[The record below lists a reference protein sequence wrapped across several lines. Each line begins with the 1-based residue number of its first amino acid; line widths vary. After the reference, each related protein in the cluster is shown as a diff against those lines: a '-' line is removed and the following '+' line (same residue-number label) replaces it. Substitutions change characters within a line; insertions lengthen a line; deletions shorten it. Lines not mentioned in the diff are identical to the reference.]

1 MEQTGKVKN
10 VFTNKNFVLAFLGAF
25 VSNMGNILYS
35 FAVSYYILYLS
46 DNNAL
51 IQGLYLATGGITFIL
66 VVLFGG
72 VISDRFHKGK
82 IMYTCDYL
90 KGIILIAFTILL
102 MTIIKDNNSKIT
114 ILFILAV
121 IGNIIAAI
129 FSPAS
134 SSLIPHIVPE
144 ESYQQAQSYYSLM
157 NSVQSIL
164 GIVLA
169 GVLYSVIPVN
179 TLFIIVGGCYIV
191 SGISEMF
198 IRYNFVKPKD
208 KLTIKTAF
216 VDIKDAFKYVYNLK
230 PIFYL
235 IICILFVNFFFSPI
249 FANFMP
255 YFISTDVATSNYLF
269 NDFLEPEMWN
279 SIIVVFES
287 IGSIGS
293 AVVLSILK
301 KKKHISRG
309 LRISFI
315 LVSAVSSLF
324 VMFYLFFQ
332 HDIIDI
338 SFLLISMVFIM
349 FSIGVIIVT
358 INVPIGATLYTWVEK
373 EKLGKVSSLVDIG
386 SQGLIPLSNLL
397 GGIIISGL
405 GTGALLIGCAAGFT
419 IMTVL
424 IIISKQI
431 GKL

>member
-1 MEQTGKVKN
+1 
-10 VFTNKNFVLAFLGAF
+10 
-25 VSNMGNILYS
+25 
-35 FAVSYYILYLS
+35 
-46 DNNAL
+46 
-51 IQGLYLATGGITFIL
+51 
-66 VVLFGG
+66 
-72 VISDRFHKGK
+72 
-82 IMYTCDYL
+82 
-90 KGIILIAFTILL
+90 
-102 MTIIKDNNSKIT
+102 
-114 ILFILAV
+114 
-121 IGNIIAAI
+121 
-129 FSPAS
+129 
-134 SSLIPHIVPE
+134 
-144 ESYQQAQSYYSLM
+144 
-157 NSVQSIL
+157 
-164 GIVLA
+164 
-169 GVLYSVIPVN
+169 
-179 TLFIIVGGCYIV
+179 
-191 SGISEMF
+191 
-198 IRYNFVKPKD
+198 
-208 KLTIKTAF
+208 
-216 VDIKDAFKYVYNLK
+216 
-230 PIFYL
+230 
-235 IICILFVNFFFSPI
+235 
-249 FANFMP
+249 MP